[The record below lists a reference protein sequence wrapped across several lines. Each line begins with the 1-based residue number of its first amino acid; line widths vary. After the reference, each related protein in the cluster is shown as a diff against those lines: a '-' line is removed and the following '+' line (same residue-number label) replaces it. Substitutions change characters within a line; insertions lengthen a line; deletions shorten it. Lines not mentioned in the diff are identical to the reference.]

1 MFIFLT
7 IAYTAWMYR
16 KGLLGLK
23 EVRDGTLGRGRRLSR
38 TWSNSRTKR
47 RRKGCGSGSME
58 MSNLMKRSKLQLAGN
73 LEAVGR
79 GQKSVGTTIRSAIKF
94 WAPQVGV
101 SAGSYIDENILEWGY
116 LIYSD
121 RTELSEEKLSWF

>member
-1 MFIFLT
+1 
-7 IAYTAWMYR
+7 
-16 KGLLGLK
+16 
-23 EVRDGTLGRGRRLSR
+23 
-38 TWSNSRTKR
+38 
-47 RRKGCGSGSME
+47 

-79 GQKSVGTTIRSAIKF
+79 RQESVGIAIQSAMKF

-121 RTELSEEKLSWF
+121 RRELSEEKLSWF